1 MGNSAHQLNRTQGGA
16 PDHWAQVWFL
26 PSDHWHRPFNGCYA
40 RALRLTGGTNL
51 RTGPSMVRTL
61 RPYWVRSQ
69 ARSLQLYWTPPDASF
84 IAPIVLF
91 MGPDAIHH
99 CLTHP
104 DSGSMVR
111 IGTVHRVR
119 TTLKLGFA
127 TRPAVHGPDLRH
139 LGSEAPYD
147 APFTPFLRDLC
158 VQLGSIFRAWTLL
171 DLLGL
176 LLSF

>member
-1 MGNSAHQLNRTQGGA
+1 
-16 PDHWAQVWFL
+16 
-26 PSDHWHRPFNGCYA
+26 
-40 RALRLTGGTNL
+40 
-51 RTGPSMVRTL
+51 
-61 RPYWVRSQ
+61 
-69 ARSLQLYWTPPDASF
+69 
-84 IAPIVLF
+84 

>member
-1 MGNSAHQLNRTQGGA
+1 
-16 PDHWAQVWFL
+16 
-26 PSDHWHRPFNGCYA
+26 
-40 RALRLTGGTNL
+40 
-51 RTGPSMVRTL
+51 
-61 RPYWVRSQ
+61 
-69 ARSLQLYWTPPDASF
+69 
-84 IAPIVLF
+84 
-91 MGPDAIHH
+91 MGPDAIHN

-127 TRPAVHGPDLRH
+127 TRPAVHGPLLRH

-158 VQLGSIFRAWTLL
+158 VRLGSIFRAWTLL